1 MHKQQLFAVL
11 LLALA
16 LWGGGAALGTEARPV
31 MRALRVRD
39 GAIVVDGRFD
49 DWPACAFA
57 APYER
62 VADSLACAQGPLIQA
77 GHGAWLGSDDLS
89 AHVRAAVDSTTLYV
103 SATVRDQLLFNE
115 GNADAPWVGDEF
127 EIFLDANPPA
137 QRFQPGTNE
146 NFAQFIFVPEHLW
159 QHTTGTFIWRS
170 AKYPG
175 VVAASRIT
183 PLGYTIEVAIP
194 KDVVPYWK
202 AHHELD
208 SIGFD
213 VQIGDIDSPGL
224 IGHDA
229 GPKINM
235 ELLQPYPH
243 FNSAAQLSTLQFD
256 PALTT
261 STPRKARPDHTL
273 PGYEAAQKLLDHF
286 DAPGIER
293 QANAALKHA
302 DLARKAALFI
312 LSKREELPADT
323 QAIAAILR
331 APEDKSRGGFTL
343 DARVYAL
350 MALAERRQLPAA
362 EALTRYGASDDLV
375 LQQTALWAI
384 GLNGDRSVA
393 PALAK
398 LFPTTTGLTQEIAA
412 ISLAR
417 LGDKTSVPL
426 LKTIAQRDRGQ
437 SFGILS
443 QQLLSALGGDNT
455 PNTAN

>member
-1 MHKQQLFAVL
+1 
-11 LLALA
+11 
-16 LWGGGAALGTEARPV
+16 
-31 MRALRVRD
+31 
-39 GAIVVDGRFD
+39 
-49 DWPACAFA
+49 
-57 APYER
+57 
-62 VADSLACAQGPLIQA
+62 
-77 GHGAWLGSDDLS
+77 
-89 AHVRAAVDSTTLYV
+89 
-103 SATVRDQLLFNE
+103 
-115 GNADAPWVGDEF
+115 
-127 EIFLDANPPA
+127 
-137 QRFQPGTNE
+137 
-146 NFAQFIFVPEHLW
+146 
-159 QHTTGTFIWRS
+159 
-170 AKYPG
+170 
-175 VVAASRIT
+175 
-183 PLGYTIEVAIP
+183 
-194 KDVVPYWK
+194 
-202 AHHELD
+202 
-208 SIGFD
+208 
-213 VQIGDIDSPGL
+213 L

-286 DAPGIER
+286 DAPGSER